1 MPGYEFC
8 NYRRPVAGH
17 PSVDL
22 LPIAI
27 CRYHGEGYGEMVTL
41 IVGGRSV
48 LTALWTGREVLSR
61 LGGVS
66 TAFTHH
72 LISSN
77 VSHTCK
83 KEGE

>member
-1 MPGYEFC
+1 MPGYEFG

-41 IVGGRSV
+41 IVGGEVGTDGMMDRPRS
-48 LTALWTGREVLSR
+48 AQSFGRRFHRIYTPSDQFER
-61 LGGVS
+61 
-66 TAFTHH
+66 
-72 LISSN
+72 
-77 VSHTCK
+77 
-83 KEGE
+83 